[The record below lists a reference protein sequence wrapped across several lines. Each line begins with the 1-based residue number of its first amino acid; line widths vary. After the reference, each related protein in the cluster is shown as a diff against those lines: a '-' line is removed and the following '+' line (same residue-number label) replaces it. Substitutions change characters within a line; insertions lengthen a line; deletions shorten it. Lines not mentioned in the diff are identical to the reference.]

1 MASGAA
7 WFERME
13 GVVQPYAWGSHT
25 FIPAL
30 LGTEATDEPQAE
42 LWLGAHPKAPST
54 VGGRPLSD
62 RIAEDPTGVLGAASV
77 DAFGPRLPYLL
88 KVLAADRPLS
98 LQAHPS
104 REQAEAGFAREE
116 ADGVP
121 ADAPERLFK
130 DDWPKPELLCA
141 LVQTDALCGFRAPQ
155 ATYDLVEQ
163 LGARRALELMTPLG
177 YASQP
182 ESARLERVFAA
193 IMRLPPD
200 EARHTVAEVVAQAE
214 HVASD
219 GQLGGLASTVSDL
232 AGYFPDDPGVLA
244 ALLMNRVSLA
254 PGDAIFLPAGNLHAY
269 LHGAGIEVMANSDN
283 VLRGGL
289 TAKHVDLN
297 ELLRVLDFTPGS
309 GGVRRG
315 VVLEPGVWRY
325 PTSASEFALW
335 KLEPAGDTV
344 TVPAA
349 DCGRSLIVVDGDV
362 ELRGDRGDLAL
373 RRGQAAFLTAGTAA
387 ALSGA
392 GTAFLAGP
400 GV

>member
-1 MASGAA
+1 MSAGAPT
-7 WFERME
+7 FERME
-13 GVVQPYAWGSHT
+13 GVVQPYAWGSRS

-30 LGTEATDEPQAE
+30 LGTEASDEPQAE

-54 VGGRPLSD
+54 VGGRPLPD
-62 RIAEDPTGVLGAASV
+62 LIAEDPTGVLGAASV

-116 ADGVP
+116 AEGVP
-121 ADAPERLFK
+121 IDAPHRLFK

-141 LVQTDALCGFRAPQ
+141 LTETDALCGFRAPQ
-155 ATYDLVEQ
+155 ATYALVEQ

-182 ESARLERVFAA
+182 EPRRLERVFSA
-193 IMRLPPD
+193 IMRLSPD
-200 EARHTVAEVVAQAE
+200 QARHAVSEVVAHA
-214 HVASD
+214 D
-219 GQLGGLASTVSDL
+219 GVSSEGELGVLARTVGDL
-232 AGYFPDDPGVLA
+232 AGYFPDNPGVLA

-269 LHGAGIEVMANSDN
+269 LHGVGIEVMANSDN

-289 TAKHVDLN
+289 TPKHVDLD
-297 ELLRVLDFTPGS
+297 ELLRVLDFTPSS

-315 VVLEPGVWRY
+315 DVIEPGVWRY
-325 PTSASEFALW
+325 PTPAPEFALW
-335 KLEPAGDTV
+335 KLEPTGDTV
-344 TVPAA
+344 TVPAS
-349 DCGRSLIVVDGDV
+349 DRGRSLIVVDGDV
-362 ELRGDRGDLAL
+362 ELRGDGHDLAL
-373 RRGQAAFLTAGTAA
+373 RRGQAAFLAAGTTA